1 MQLGTITLPSRIWTI
16 CSVAWRFSR
25 LKPSV
30 FGRISNE
37 PFIFET
43 AWRGLGQGQGQ
54 GQGLGRPRSA
64 ARRAV
69 LVPRPVLAPAATAQI

>member
-1 MQLGTITLPSRIWTI
+1 MQQLGTITLPSRIWTI
-16 CSVAWRFSR
+16 CSVAFFLGRE
-25 LKPSV
+25 PSV

-54 GQGLGRPRSA
+54 GQGR
-64 ARRAV
+64 
-69 LVPRPVLAPAATAQI
+69 